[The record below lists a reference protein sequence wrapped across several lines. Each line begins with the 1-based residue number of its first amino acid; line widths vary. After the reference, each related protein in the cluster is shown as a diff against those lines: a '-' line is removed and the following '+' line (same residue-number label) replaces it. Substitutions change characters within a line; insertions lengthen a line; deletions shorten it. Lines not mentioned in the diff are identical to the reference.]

1 MLSISTPLQM
11 RITVNPFN
19 LKIVVIS
26 LKRATDRRIAVEKQF
41 SGMNLEW
48 EFLDATEGYQYQ
60 PSAKEYDAKKVQK
73 LQGYQITPAEIGCFV
88 SHRRAW
94 EMCLSE
100 QRPTLIFED
109 DFVLL
114 PKFYEAIQLIMT
126 TNTPWEALRIQGL
139 QDTNHNVIEHIG
151 SFEIVQNI
159 DDPIGLAA
167 YFLRPAGAEK
177 LIANGQEI
185 YEPVDHYFEHINKNS
200 LVIHAIRP
208 YIVEVSL
215 APSTIDDRPDRKP
228 LKGLKKTIRSIARQ
242 WDRMTSP
249 HPWYPK

>member
-1 MLSISTPLQM
+1 
-11 RITVNPFN
+11 VNPFN

-41 SGMNLEW
+41 SGINLVW

-114 PKFYEAIQLIMT
+114 PQFYEAIQLIMA

-139 QDTNHNVIEHIG
+139 QDTHHNVIEHIG

-167 YFLRPAGAEK
+167 YILRPAGAEK

-185 YEPVDHYFEHINKNS
+185 YEPVDHYFEHIKKNS

-228 LKGLKKTIRSIARQ
+228 AKGFKKTIRSIARQ
-242 WDRMTSP
+242 WDRMTSSQ
-249 HPWYPK
+249 PWYPK

>member
-1 MLSISTPLQM
+1 M
-11 RITVNPFN
+11 NPFN

-26 LKRATDRRIAVEKQF
+26 LKRATDRRVAVEKQF
-41 SGMNLEW
+41 SGMNLDW
-48 EFLDATEGYQYQ
+48 EFLDATDGYQYQ

-88 SHRRAW
+88 SHRSAW

-114 PKFYEAIQLIMT
+114 PQFYEAIQLIMA

-139 QDTNHNVIEHIG
+139 QDTNHNVIEQIG
-151 SFEIVQNI
+151 GFEIVQNI

-167 YFLRPAGAEK
+167 YILRPAGAEK

-242 WDRMTSP
+242 WDRMTSSQ
-249 HPWYPK
+249 PWYPK